1 MIKLFAKEDWVPP
14 FADNPFRAGP
24 AQLRV
29 GPLESLII
37 KGRMLGFS
45 SFIPA
50 YGPTLA
56 TIPIPPYARFASP
69 RLRSLH
75 PGYSL
80 LRFIQSTL
88 CGLGKI
94 MPRVNLQASTELV
107 QQPYCFMIKRETS
120 WLLILIV
127 VPNDA
132 DPARNGT
139 SILFSYQRI
148 EPFVMQE
155 KRFYVIPGMIRSS
168 HPGCFPYLKT
178 GNQVRTNL
186 CPTPTNLLPVAIFYC
201 PVSLPTHHGD

>member
-1 MIKLFAKEDWVPP
+1 
-14 FADNPFRAGP
+14 
-24 AQLRV
+24 
-29 GPLESLII
+29 
-37 KGRMLGFS
+37 MLGFS

-56 TIPIPPYARFASP
+56 TIPPYARFALP
-69 RLRSLH
+69 RLGSLH

-80 LRFIQSTL
+80 LHFIQPTL
-88 CGLGKI
+88 RGLGKI
-94 MPRVNLQASTELV
+94 MPRVNLQAGTELV

-120 WLLILIV
+120 GLLTLIV
-127 VPNDA
+127 VPNDG

-139 SILFSYQRI
+139 SILFGYQWI

-168 HPGCFPYLKT
+168 YPWCFPYLKT

-186 CPTPTNLLPVAIFYC
+186 CP
-201 PVSLPTHHGD
+201 